1 MSSLPQVPGPG
12 GWSQHDHEVRLA
24 YETNKAAHARLTMKL
39 IATVVLVLL
48 FGLGWM
54 FRWEITPIDGGESI
68 GAAYMQNRWTG
79 DVYYVRME
87 EQYAL
92 VKGK

>member
-1 MSSLPQVPGPG
+1 M
-12 GWSQHDHEVRLA
+12 A
-24 YETNKAAHARLTMKL
+24 YETNKAANARLTMKL